1 MSEHEPERA
10 PDETVPDPVTTGDGT
25 DTGPAEPEPD
35 AG

>member
-10 PDETVPDPVTTGDGT
+10 PDETVPDPVTTEAGT
-25 DTGPAEPEPD
+25 DTRPAGPEPD

>member
-10 PDETVPDPVTTGDGT
+10 PDETVPDPVTEAGT